1 MIDCNDNPIH
11 ITRHL
16 VPEDQR
22 LAVVEQLFGIHFP
35 LRTEPVI
42 YGQTGKMTQGQYR
55 GGYWHFYTLDNGGFY
70 MAPEGDQ
77 TYLVSCDNYWQ
88 GELSAD
94 ALGIVACL
102 YAYSHLSFS
111 RYQAF
116 AQICA
121 QHYHFLREFMMDH
134 AEVAAILGAID

>member
-1 MIDCNDNPIH
+1 MNDYKEEPTPV
-11 ITRHL
+11 TRQL

-77 TYLVSCDNYWQ
+77 TYLVD
-88 GELSAD
+88 LRLKLTRD
-94 ALGIVACL
+94 L
-102 YAYSHLSFS
+102 HLIMTHPE
-111 RYQAF
+111 R
-116 AQICA
+116 QIMA
-121 QHYHFLREFMMDH
+121 
-134 AEVAAILGAID
+134 